1 MKKFLTLL
9 LITSHALLFAQTEAD
24 IDALFQLE
32 PGSPGAVVGIFETG
46 GIRFAK
52 GYGLANLDYDIPITT
67 KTVFDIGSVSKQF
80 TAACIFLLEQQQR
93 LSIDD
98 PIQMH
103 LPEIPVYHGE
113 TVRIRHLINHTSG
126 LRDYV
131 ELMAYEGTPYEN
143 LFTEDQGLEM
153 MARQKDRNF
162 PPGTQ
167 FMYNN
172 GGYLLLAI
180 IVRRVSGMSIGAFA
194 QKNIFDPLGMKHT
207 FILENPARVV
217 KNSATGYAKNE
228 AGVYEKQHYYNFALG
243 GDGQVYTTLED
254 LLLWDNNFY
263 AQKVGGQALHDR
275 MHEQAVLNNGQKID
289 YAGGLFIQTH
299 KGEKMV
305 QHSGSWGGFRSLFF
319 RFPDR
324 KVSLVILTNAPDV
337 LAFGN
342 VYPLLDKVLSKDDT
356 HNLSPLELS
365 TVNVP
370 TKKLIP
376 FTGTYEAI
384 KQPQLRWSVTLEND
398 TLRVTQAWNELS
410 FQILPISSSEFFR
423 KDVPDIRFSFLADA
437 SGPLIR
443 DRLEDIQTRKTD
455 PYLDDPSIALTK
467 FTGTFFSTE
476 TNTKYTLSVQDKL
489 LVLQRG
495 KDFTTTLQRVS
506 QLVFRNKMQG
516 FQFVENENGIQGFFI
531 QDRRIRNLWFER
543 MKS

>member
-9 LITSHALLFAQTEAD
+9 LITSHALLFAQTETD

-98 PIQMH
+98 PIQMY

-180 IVRRVSGMSIGAFA
+180 IVRRVSGRSIGAFA
-194 QKNIFDPLGMKHT
+194 QKNIFEPLGMNHT

-228 AGVYEKQHYYNFALG
+228 AGVYEKKHYYNFAIG

-263 AQKVGGQALHDR
+263 THKVGGQALHDR
-275 MHEQAVLNNGQKID
+275 MHEQAALNNGQKID
-289 YAGGLFIQTH
+289 YAGGLFIQAH

-319 RFPDR
+319 RFPEK
-324 KVSLVILTNAPDV
+324 KVSLVILTNTPNV

-342 VYPLLDKVLSKDDT
+342 VYPLLDKIVASNNPLPQKE
-356 HNLSPLELS
+356 LSPIVLPAE
-365 TVNVP
+365 
-370 TKKLIP
+370 KLIA
-376 FTGTYEAI
+376 FSGTYEAL
-384 KQPQLRWSVTLEND
+384 KQPQLRWKISLAND
-398 TLRVTQAWNELS
+398 TLHVTQTWNEQS
-410 FQILPISSSEFFR
+410 FSILPLSSYEFFR
-423 KDVPDIRFSFLADA
+423 QDIPDIRFSFLADA
-437 SGPLIR
+437 SGPLIH
-443 DRLEDIQTRKTD
+443 DRLEDIQTRKTE
-455 PYLDDPSIALTK
+455 PFLDDSSTDLPK
-467 FTGTFFSTE
+467 FTGVFFSAE
-476 TNTKYTLSVQDKL
+476 TNTHYTLSIQDNL
-489 LVLQRG
+489 LVLQQEKNRS
-495 KDFTTTLQRVS
+495 TTLQRVS

-543 MKS
+543 VKS